1 MLVEIRQQYKTP
13 HPTPHT
19 PHPPDVGGVGGVTPH
34 TPHPTPISKFY
45 LDRFN
50 ARFASRKWQFS

>member
-1 MLVEIRQQYKTP
+1 MLVEIRQQATGNIKPHTP

-19 PHPPDVGGVGGVTPH
+19 PHPTPH
-34 TPHPTPISKFY
+34 TPHPTPISKPY

>member
-19 PHPPDVGGVGGVTPH
+19 PHP
-34 TPHPTPISKFY
+34 TPISKFY
-45 LDRFN
+45 LASCN
-50 ARFASRKWQFS
+50 ARFASQEWQFS